1 MLFFPTLYVDFSN
14 FDMYYIDGERFCM
27 ERKVNDRVKEA
38 RNKLHISQNY
48 VAEYLGVN
56 RNAVIDIESG
66 KRKISAEEL
75 QKYSKL
81 FGITA
86 DELLNG
92 RKTSEANIVFARQF
106 ETLDEKDQEEILN
119 LIEFKRMLKENKK
132 RN

>member
-1 MLFFPTLYVDFSN
+1 MLIFPTFYVDFSN
-14 FDMYYIDGERFCM
+14 FDMYYIDGERFSM

-92 RKTSEANIVFARQF
+92 KKTSEANIVFARQF
-106 ETLDEKDQEEILN
+106 ETLDAKDQEEILN

-132 RN
+132 

>member
-1 MLFFPTLYVDFSN
+1 
-14 FDMYYIDGERFCM
+14 M
-27 ERKVNDRVKEA
+27 ERKINDRVKEA

-48 VAEYLGVN
+48 VAEYLGIN
-56 RNAVIDIESG
+56 RNAVIDIEAG

-75 QKYSKL
+75 KKYSKL

-92 RKTSEANIVFARQF
+92 KKTNEANMVFARQF
-106 ETLDEKDQEEILN
+106 ETLDAKDQEEILN

-132 RN
+132 